1 MFKNPGRGR
10 QAINFTTNVPKILD
24 LKLSS
29 AQIFS
34 ENWRWV
40 PPFNEIIFFNHDLF
54 SQIAASEEQASLLTS
69 SLFRKR
75 PLVVIVKRML
85 HQEIKLRN
93 PQLKFLGQKTPASV
107 KSQNPLVIQVN
118 NSMICFPCYCLLAD
132 LKGRATD
139 KLLEGAFFYRRCYR
153 YIVVV

>member
-1 MFKNPGRGR
+1 MK
-10 QAINFTTNVPKILD
+10 
-24 LKLSS
+24 S
-29 AQIFS
+29 
-34 ENWRWV
+34 
-40 PPFNEIIFFNHDLF
+40 FFCNHGLF

-75 PLVVIVKRML
+75 PLVEIVKRML
-85 HQEIKLRN
+85 RLHQEIKRKN
-93 PQLKFLGQKTPASV
+93 SQLKSLGQKTAASV

-132 LKGRATD
+132 LKGRAID